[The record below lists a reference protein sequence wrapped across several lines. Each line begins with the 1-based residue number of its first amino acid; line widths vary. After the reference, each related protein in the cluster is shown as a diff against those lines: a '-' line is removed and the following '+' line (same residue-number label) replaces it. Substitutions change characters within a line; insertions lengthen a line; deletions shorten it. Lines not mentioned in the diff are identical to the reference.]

1 VDVER
6 WLPYPHFP
14 QIPKIGAIEAGSIV
28 TNAGAGRLYVVATPI
43 GNLGDLSDRARR
55 TLESCA
61 LIAAEDTRHT
71 GTLLAHFQISTPMIS
86 LHEHNERRRA
96 DEIVARIA
104 DGADVALVSD
114 AGTPGISDPGYDLV
128 RGCAAAGVEVIAIP
142 GPCALVA
149 ALSIAGLPTD
159 RFCFEGFLP
168 ARRAARRARLAELKS
183 EPRTLVLY
191 ESPHR
196 ARETLEDCA
205 EIFGGDR
212 GAAAAREIT
221 KVHETLYRGS
231 LAELA
236 ARAAA
241 EPEFTRGE
249 LVLVISGAPPEAAAG
264 EDGHGGA
271 LDRVLAPLLAELP
284 LKQAAQLAAQ
294 ITAVRHNEAY
304 KRALELKQAYGAR

>member
-1 VDVER
+1 MR
-6 WLPYPHFP
+6 
-14 QIPKIGAIEAGSIV
+14 
-28 TNAGAGRLYVVATPI
+28 NAAAGRLYVVATPI
-43 GNLGDLSDRARR
+43 GNLGDLSMRARQ

-61 LIAAEDTRHT
+61 LIAAEDTRRT
-71 GTLLAHFQISTPMIS
+71 GALLTHFQISTPMAS

-96 DEIVARIA
+96 EEIVARIA

-128 RGCAAAGVEVIAIP
+128 HACAAAGIEVIAIP
-142 GPCALVA
+142 GPCAFVA

-168 ARRAARRARLAELKS
+168 PRRAARRARLAELES

-196 ARETLEDCA
+196 VSDTLEDCA
-205 EIFGGDR
+205 EILGGER
-212 GAAAAREIT
+212 RATAAREIT

-231 LAELA
+231 LTELA

-241 EPEFTRGE
+241 EAEFKRGE
-249 LVLVISGAPPEAAAG
+249 LVLVIAGAPPLTAAG
-264 EDGHGGA
+264 ADGHGGA

-294 ITAVRHNEAY
+294 IASVRHNEAY

>member
-1 VDVER
+1 M
-6 WLPYPHFP
+6 
-14 QIPKIGAIEAGSIV
+14 QAGSIV

-43 GNLGDLSDRARR
+43 GNLGDLSERARR
-55 TLESCA
+55 ALGSCA

-71 GTLLAHFQISTPMIS
+71 GALLAHFQISTPMIS

-96 DEIVARIA
+96 EEIVARIA

-149 ALSIAGLPTD
+149 ALSIAALPTD

-196 ARETLEDCA
+196 VRETLEDCA
-205 EIFGGDR
+205 ESFGGER
-212 GAAAAREIT
+212 AGAAARELT

-231 LAELA
+231 LAALA

-249 LVLVISGAPPEAAAG
+249 LVLVIAGAPPEPAAG
-264 EDGHGGA
+264 ADGHGGA

-294 ITAVRHNEAY
+294 IAAVRHNEAY

>member
-1 VDVER
+1 
-6 WLPYPHFP
+6 
-14 QIPKIGAIEAGSIV
+14 
-28 TNAGAGRLYVVATPI
+28 VATPI
-43 GNLGDLSDRARR
+43 GNLGDLSPRARQ

-61 LIAAEDTRHT
+61 LIAAEDTRRT
-71 GTLLAHFQISTPMIS
+71 GALLTHFQISTPMAS

-96 DEIVARIA
+96 EEIVARIV

-128 RGCAAAGVEVIAIP
+128 QACAAAGIEVIALP

-149 ALSIAGLPTD
+149 ALSIAALPTD

-168 ARRAARRARLAELKS
+168 PRRAARRARLAELKS

-196 ARETLEDCA
+196 VSETLEDCA
-205 EIFGGDR
+205 LALGGER
-212 GAAAAREIT
+212 RAAAAREIT

-231 LAELA
+231 LTELA

-241 EPEFTRGE
+241 EAEFERGE
-249 LVLVISGAPPEAAAG
+249 LVLVIAGAPPTAAAG

-294 ITAVRHNEAY
+294 IAAVRHNEAY
-304 KRALELKQAYGAR
+304 KRALELKQAYGAG